1 MNNIATH
8 LLATLGR
15 LAQAVAA
22 YMAGQ
27 VRAPEL
33 VWIGAQAFTAIPQ
46 PNQPKPIK
54 PETWTLL
61 TLRLVRLA
69 QRLRTLFAR
78 CESNT
83 LPARHPSRAK
93 RPQTRAPQPRLPTRK
108 GWIGAHLQ
116 AAAPCAGT
124 IEHLLHNT
132 QEMRG
137 FVTAAPQA
145 GRLLRPL
152 AHMLGLTL
160 PDYLR
165 LPKPPPML
173 PTPRLREEPER
184 APPHQGTPDHPLQ
197 PEIRAAARAWKKYDR

>member
-1 MNNIATH
+1 MNNLATH

-27 VRAPEL
+27 LRAPET
-33 VWIGAQAFTAIPQ
+33 VWIGAQAFTPIPQ

-61 TLRLVRLA
+61 TLRLARLA

-78 CESNT
+78 YESNT
-83 LPARHPSRAK
+83 LPSRRPSRAGI
-93 RPQTRAPQPRLPTRK
+93 PQTCAPYSRLPATK

-132 QEMRG
+132 QEMRA

-152 AHMLGLTL
+152 ARMLGLTL

-165 LPKPPPML
+165 LPPRKPRAKPV
-173 PTPRLREEPER
+173 RDANAQEPER
-184 APPHQGTPDHPLQ
+184 AEGTPFRPLQ
-197 PEIRAAARAWKKYDR
+197 REIRAAARAWKKYDR